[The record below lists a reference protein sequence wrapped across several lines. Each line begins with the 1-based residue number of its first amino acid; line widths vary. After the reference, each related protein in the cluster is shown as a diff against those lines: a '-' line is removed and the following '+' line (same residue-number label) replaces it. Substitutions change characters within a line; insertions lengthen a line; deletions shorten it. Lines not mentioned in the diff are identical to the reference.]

1 MNKLSINLSPRYRLD
16 LCLVKRRRGESLTEP
31 IIPSFSKIRRV
42 RRGNKIS
49 RFFRHIFEHKR
60 TRSILGTNLALFAMA
75 SSVFPASGIAVAETQ
90 NSIVTVED
98 KINFETQRGLIFP
111 VESVVISQGYH
122 FFHQAIDFDGKTGDP
137 IFSIMRGEVL
147 EIQYSRFAYGNA
159 VLISHGNGL
168 VSLYAH
174 LSRIEVERDQR
185 VEMGTK
191 IGEIG
196 ATGRAFGDHLHFE
209 LRKDGKNIN
218 PLTVL
223 PEIEK

>member
-1 MNKLSINLSPRYRLD
+1 M
-16 LCLVKRRRGESLTEP
+16 
-31 IIPSFSKIRRV
+31 
-42 RRGNKIS
+42 
-49 RFFRHIFEHKR
+49 
-60 TRSILGTNLALFAMA
+60 GTNLALAAMI
-75 SSVFPASGIAVAETQ
+75 SSVFPASGVAVAETQ

-98 KINFETQRGLIFP
+98 KINFETQNGLIFP

-122 FFHQAIDFDGKTGDP
+122 FFHQAIDFDGITGDP
-137 IFSIMRGEVL
+137 IFSVMRGEVL

-174 LSRIEVERDQR
+174 LSKIEVERDQR

-191 IGEIG
+191 IGEMG

-209 LRKDGKNIN
+209 VRKDGKNIN